1 MFTKVYSNQ
10 DTNCNSHNLS
20 HLHLDVFYCQEE
32 EDAAK
37 VYEEFVESFEDT
49 GKSINR
55 AWVKGGVVNPADRGI
70 YLTYFMQ
77 RITFYVFVT

>member
-1 MFTKVYSNQ
+1 
-10 DTNCNSHNLS
+10 L
-20 HLHLDVFYCQEE
+20 QEE

-55 AWVKGGVVNPADRGI
+55 SWIKGGVVNPDREKAGKE
-70 YLTYFMQ
+70 
-77 RITFYVFVT
+77 ITICIGN